1 MASSNITNLNCLL
14 IENLLL
20 NPLFGLITWFQLII
34 LFVLFTSSAVL
45 FRQFSK
51 AKIPLHSN
59 LTLLVFNAIIFYLIN
74 ASFWAANLIRY
85 KILVYTYSDNCNLLT
100 PVWLAVVLIAPN
112 YFYLIANT
120 CIHFLIM
127 LERVRATIFVRH
139 YEREGI
145 KFTAGGIIVVWILSI
160 SYTIYII
167 CSALA
172 DNDAFGQ
179 PLGIVALT
187 SKYNATIILYSF
199 YATLFICVVITF
211 CDFLVYRA
219 NKRIRRK

>member
-1 MASSNITNLNCLL
+1 
-14 IENLLL
+14 
-20 NPLFGLITWFQLII
+20 
-34 LFVLFTSSAVL
+34 
-45 FRQFSK
+45 
-51 AKIPLHSN
+51 
-59 LTLLVFNAIIFYLIN
+59 
-74 ASFWAANLIRY
+74 
-85 KILVYTYSDNCNLLT
+85 
-100 PVWLAVVLIAPN
+100 
-112 YFYLIANT
+112 
-120 CIHFLIM
+120 M

-139 YEREGI
+139 YETEGI
-145 KFTAGGIIVVWILSI
+145 KFTAGGIIFVWFLSI
-160 SYTIYII
+160 IYTIYII

-219 NKRIRRK
+219 NKRIRRKSRCENPNIPTTYSLSANYQLRENIFSMKLILPLDAAYTILNGIYMTGAAILRIHRNEMYVEQYTSIYYIFMTVNLKYFWELFGLDTGIGNELERI